1 MEREDLKGLTNKE
14 LEDIYWLISETKRL
28 TGKDMEEEIITNYL
42 LLDKLLKLDE
52 NSKEAKEIEN
62 KLLENMRR
70 KLEEWE
76 E

>member
-1 MEREDLKGLTNKE
+1 MEREDLKHLSNEE
-14 LEDIYWLISETKRL
+14 LKNIYWLILEARKL
-28 TGKDMEEEIITNYL
+28 TGKNLEEEIVSNYL
-42 LLDKLLKLDE
+42 LLDKLLKTEDE
-52 NSKEAKEIEN
+52 EEAKEIEN